1 MESLKIRGLTLMSI
15 QLKFGEL
22 LLYVRYCKLCW
33 SLRDEQDS
41 KQTHQFF
48 MVSLSA
54 EVGTMHLET
63 KEGQPACVHQLPIAV
78 TNA

>member
-1 MESLKIRGLTLMSI
+1 MNKI
-15 QLKFGEL
+15 QE
-22 LLYVRYCKLCW
+22 
-33 SLRDEQDS
+33 